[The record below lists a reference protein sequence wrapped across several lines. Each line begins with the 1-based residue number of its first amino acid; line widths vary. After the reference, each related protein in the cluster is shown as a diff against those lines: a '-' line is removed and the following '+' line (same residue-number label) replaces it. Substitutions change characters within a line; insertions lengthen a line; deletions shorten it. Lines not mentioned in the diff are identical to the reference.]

1 MYLFEH
7 LCLHSGSW
15 PLQSPGYYYHSL
27 LLLCCLLVPSKEL
40 SLILTTGNDNDD
52 DHDVLESIIDY
63 NKKWCDFSSSG
74 KYNSDVDF
82 IAVVVLAGIGAL
94 LWVSLV
100 FLLLFNS
107 NSKSVTR

>member
-1 MYLFEH
+1 MLFA
-7 LCLHSGSW
+7 GS
-15 PLQSPGYYYHSL
+15 LQGAISYSDY
-27 LLLCCLLVPSKEL
+27 C
-40 SLILTTGNDNDD
+40 NDND

-107 NSKSVTR
+107 NSKSVNR

>member
-1 MYLFEH
+1 MLFA
-7 LCLHSGSW
+7 GS
-15 PLQSPGYYYHSL
+15 LQGAISYSDY
-27 LLLCCLLVPSKEL
+27 C
-40 SLILTTGNDNDD
+40 NDND

-100 FLLLFNS
+100 FLLLLNS
-107 NSKSVTR
+107 NSKSVNR

>member
-1 MYLFEH
+1 MLFA
-7 LCLHSGSW
+7 GT
-15 PLQSPGYYYHSL
+15 LQGAISYSDY
-27 LLLCCLLVPSKEL
+27 C
-40 SLILTTGNDNDD
+40 NDND

-107 NSKSVTR
+107 NSKSVNR

>member
-1 MYLFEH
+1 MAFAVTRILLSFLTVVVLFA
-7 LCLHSGSW
+7 GS
-15 PLQSPGYYYHSL
+15 LQGAISYSDY
-27 LLLCCLLVPSKEL
+27 C
-40 SLILTTGNDNDD
+40 NDND

-107 NSKSVTR
+107 NSKSVNR

>member
-1 MYLFEH
+1 MLFA
-7 LCLHSGSW
+7 GT
-15 PLQSPGYYYHSL
+15 LQGAISYSDY
-27 LLLCCLLVPSKEL
+27 C
-40 SLILTTGNDNDD
+40 NDND
-52 DHDVLESIIDY
+52 DHDVLEFESIIDY